1 MNTIAIG
8 RFFPLDSAG
17 REMINTICGNLALSC
32 GQKKIIAVTSAS
44 TGEGKTTITMSM
56 AKTFAEANKRVI
68 VIDADLRHSQMRT
81 QFRMRYPGVIPGLA
95 DYLSGRCEMQ
105 DVVCPTSQENLFL
118 VPCTEQTASPSLLFD
133 SPRFRELLHQLAQI
147 FDIVL
152 VDTPVASYAIDAT
165 KIAQYC
171 DGLAL
176 VVSYNHTKKQDLREV
191 IAQLEKSGC
200 PILGCIINKVK
211 FDSIISRRRY
221 RLLRNVKKN

>member
-17 REMINTICGNLALSC
+17 REMINTICGNLALSA
-32 GQKKIIAVTSAS
+32 GRRRVIAVTSAVA
-44 TGEGKTTITMSM
+44 GEGKTTITMAM

-68 VIDADLRHSQMRT
+68 VIDADLRHSQMRS

-95 DYLSGRCEMQ
+95 DYLAGRCEMQ
-105 DVVCPTSQENLFL
+105 DVVFPTSLENLFL
-118 VPCTEQTASPSLLFD
+118 VPCIEPTVSPSLLFD
-133 SPRFRELLHQLAQI
+133 SPRFRELLHQLVQI

-152 VDTPVASYAIDAT
+152 VDTPTASYGIDTT

-176 VVSYNHTKKQDLREV
+176 VVSYNHTKKQDLR
-191 IAQLEKSGC
+191 
-200 PILGCIINKVK
+200 
-211 FDSIISRRRY
+211 
-221 RLLRNVKKN
+221 